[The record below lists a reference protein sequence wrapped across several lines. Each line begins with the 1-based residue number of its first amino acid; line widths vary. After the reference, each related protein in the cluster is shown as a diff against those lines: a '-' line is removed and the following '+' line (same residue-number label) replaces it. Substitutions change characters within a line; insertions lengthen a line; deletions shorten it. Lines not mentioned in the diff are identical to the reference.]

1 MTRVLGKVEFD
12 KHTVIV
18 WGGGKCVVELTSNK
32 LYIFCVCAKGLAT
45 SFFNDKNRNIVRD
58 LMELLAE
65 AKQEVPS
72 WLESMA
78 YEARQSGGGRRTN
91 QRR

>member
-1 MTRVLGKVEFD
+1 MIL
-12 KHTVIV
+12 
-18 WGGGKCVVELTSNK
+18 
-32 LYIFCVCAKGLAT
+32 IFSLLSSGLAT
-45 SFFNDKNRNIVRD
+45 SFFNEKNKNITRD

-78 YEARQSGGGRRTN
+78 FDAKHSSGPRRGGGNKRWVDTDILADKVRRKSI
-91 QRR
+91 